1 MLKFS
6 EYNDINEGFFDNLKD
21 KLSNDQI
28 GAKRYVLDLLDKT
41 VDSSE
46 LLDLQNFIKS
56 YLEANKSSYI
66 IGLND
71 DSELFEFYVKYQ
83 AELDELLSNDNFFT
97 ESPKKIGV
105 MSVYDYVVKAS
116 KKALHILLTNIS
128 EESFS

>member
-6 EYNDINEGFFDNLKD
+6 EFDRVNEGFFDSLKS

-71 DSELFEFYVKYQ
+71 DSEFFEFYVKYQ
-83 AELDELLSNDNFFT
+83 AELDELLSKDNFFT

-105 MSVYDYVVKAS
+105 VSVYDYVVKAS
-116 KKALHILLTNIS
+116 KKALHLMLTNIS
-128 EESFS
+128 EESFK